1 VSSLSRARLSLATLA
16 LSFAFVPSTSVIAQ
30 PVAEPVAQV
39 AAQPEQLA
47 QLTLAGSS
55 ALSTREMLRT
65 VTPPG
70 RDEADLALRFKESC
84 LLAAPQR
91 VPLYRNETVGESRPF
106 WVLDEPNRRFF
117 EVQATLRHAS
127 EHLLFYVQEG
137 STSDRVSQDALVA
150 SAETFETK
158 TLPLLLRYFGDLP
171 EKPRVTIFNGRVPG
185 VGGYFSSSDMLPRS
199 VNPFSN
205 ERPMVFMSLDAT
217 RPGTAAYDS
226 VLAHELQHFVHQQ
239 AHPQQDSWIN
249 EGASELAMAV
259 AGYEQTAVARS
270 YLNNS
275 EIQLNGWAD
284 RPSESQPY
292 YGGGYLILE
301 YFAQR
306 MGGYDRVKELI
317 ASAGT
322 SVNTFE
328 RFFERHAP
336 QMRFDDLFRDFAV
349 ANVVNDRALADGR
362 FGHERLSQRARIQE
376 QHTVPAVG
384 AGIGALSNMA
394 LRPYAARY
402 VDLTPG
408 TARGELELRF
418 AGGPEAR
425 LYGAQPKSGSHQWWG
440 HATDDSASTLT
451 RELDLT
457 SVDSATLR
465 FGAWFSTER
474 DYDYGGVAIST
485 DGGCS
490 WRTLRGRH
498 TTDTNPVGQNL
509 GHGYTGR
516 SEGWLD
522 EEIDLTPYAGQT
534 PLLRF
539 FYVTDQA
546 YHGAGFAVDD
556 ISVPEIGLFDSAEDE
571 SGGWR
576 AEGFLRSVNA
586 AAVDWAVQ
594 AIAYT
599 TSGVQVLPLSA
610 AQAPDG
616 GPVEGTLRIPRFGDD
631 VRRVVVV
638 VSPLVPVTLEPT
650 EYRLEAVVR

>member
-1 VSSLSRARLSLATLA
+1 M
-16 LSFAFVPSTSVIAQ
+16 
-30 PVAEPVAQV
+30 
-39 AAQPEQLA
+39 
-47 QLTLAGSS
+47 
-55 ALSTREMLRT
+55 STRELLRT
-65 VTPPG
+65 VTPPS

-84 LLAAPQR
+84 LVDAPVR
-91 VPLYRNETVGESRPF
+91 LPLYRSEAVGESRPF

-117 EVQATLRHAS
+117 QVQATLRHAS

-137 STSDRVSQDALVA
+137 AVGDRVTPEALAA
-150 SAETFETK
+150 SAEVFETK

-185 VGGYFSSSDMLPRS
+185 VGGYFSSSDMLPKS
-199 VNPFSN
+199 VNPYSN

-217 RPGTAAYDS
+217 RPGTGAYDA
-226 VLAHELQHFVHQQ
+226 VLAHELQHFVHAQ

-259 AGYEQTAVARS
+259 AGYEQSGPARA
-270 YLNNS
+270 YLNNP

-284 RPSESQPY
+284 RPAESQPY
-292 YGGGYLILE
+292 YGGGYLFLE

-306 MGGYDRVKELI
+306 MGGYERVKDLI
-317 ASAGT
+317 ASPGT

-328 RFFERHAP
+328 RYFERFAP
-336 QMRFDDLFRDFAV
+336 HLRFDDLFRDFAV
-349 ANVVNDRALADGR
+349 ANVVNDRTVADGR
-362 FGHERLSQRARIQE
+362 FGHERLSQRARIHE
-376 QHTVPAVG
+376 QHSVPSLAVATAG
-384 AGIGALSNMA
+384 ATGTGALSNA
-394 LRPYAARY
+394 VLRPYAARY
-402 VDLTPG
+402 VELSPG

-418 AGGPEAR
+418 AGGAEAR
-425 LYGAQPKSGSHQWWG
+425 LFAGQSKSGSHQWWG
-440 HATDDSASTLT
+440 NAADDSASTLT

-457 SVDSATLR
+457 GVTGATLK

-474 DYDYGGVAIST
+474 DYDYAGVAVSS

-490 WRTLRGRH
+490 WRTLAGRH
-498 TTDTNPVGQNL
+498 TTDSNPVGQNL
-509 GHGYTGR
+509 GHGFTGK

-522 EEIDLTPYAGQT
+522 EEMDLTPFAGQKV
-534 PLLRF
+534 LLRF

-546 YHGAGFAVDD
+546 YHGSGFAVDD
-556 ISVPEIGLFDSAEDE
+556 VSIPEIGFSDDVEAGVD
-571 SGGWR
+571 GWT

-594 AIAYT
+594 AITYT
-599 TSGVQVLPLSA
+599 DGGTEVTQISAVQG
-610 AQAPDG
+610 AQG
-616 GPVEGTLRIPRFGDD
+616 GPVMGTLRIPRFGEF

-638 VSPLVPVTLEPT
+638 ISPLVPVTLEPT